1 MVNTTV
7 SHIHSTEQKV
17 LEAAKK
23 VFIQNGMEGTSMQQI
38 ADEAGINK
46 SLLHYYFRSKDKLFD
61 AVFGYA
67 IQHVFP
73 RLEGIMNSDEHI
85 FVKIERLVGEYM
97 KMLMENK
104 FIPAFVLHE
113 LNRNPD
119 RIFQNFKNSGINPG
133 IFVAQFVEEIKKG
146 NIRRT
151 DPRQLI
157 INILSLCI
165 FPIAARPLIQRVF
178 FENNDMTYDHFL
190 EERKR
195 VVADFIIQS
204 IKN

>member
-1 MVNTTV
+1 MVNSDG
-7 SHIHSTEQKV
+7 SHYHTTEQKI

-23 VFIQNGMEGTSMQQI
+23 VFIHNGMDGTTMQQI

-73 RLEGIMNSDEHI
+73 KLEGIMNSDDHI

-97 KMLMENK
+97 TMLMDNK

-119 RIFQNFKNSGINPG
+119 RIFQTFKNSGIKPEVFIN
-133 IFVAQFVEEIKKG
+133 QFTSEIKKG
-146 NIRRT
+146 SIRWT

-157 INILSLCI
+157 INVLSLCI
-165 FPIAARPLIQRVF
+165 FPIAARPLMQRVF
-178 FENNDMTYDHFL
+178 FANNDKAYEQFL
-190 EERKR
+190 EERKKA
-195 VVADFIIQS
+195 VADFIIQS